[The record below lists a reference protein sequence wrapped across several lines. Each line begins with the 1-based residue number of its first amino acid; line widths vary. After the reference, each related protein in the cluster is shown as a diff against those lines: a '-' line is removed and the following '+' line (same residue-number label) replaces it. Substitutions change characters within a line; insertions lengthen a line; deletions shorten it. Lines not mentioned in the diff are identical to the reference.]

1 MLQRIVSALAALVL
15 ALGLGFIVSSNA
27 VAAPTPM
34 GGGSGIIIDNQLVC
48 TLTTI
53 GHDNGGRLVGITAGH
68 CGGPGS
74 FVIPESNEEAGVV
87 GTFVESNPDLDYG
100 VIQFDPGK
108 VTPVRTVG
116 AATITSIGAPASF
129 PATACKEGRTTGTT
143 CGVVWGDLS
152 ADASTWTQI
161 CVDHGDSGSPGHG
174 RDDAGRDGQ
183 RLPLGAVPGAGTRHQ
198 HDLHRGHDQCPRRRR
213 RRVPAHLAASW
224 DQPQTA
230 PPEADPTS
238 LEYLANTPRV

>member
-74 FVIPESNEEAGVV
+74 FVIPESN
-87 GTFVESNPDLDYG
+87 
-100 VIQFDPGK
+100 
-108 VTPVRTVG
+108 TP
-116 AATITSIGAPASF
+116 
-129 PATACKEGRTTGTT
+129 RTTPDRSR
-143 CGVVWGDLS
+143 CGHARPSV
-152 ADASTWTQI
+152 
-161 CVDHGDSGSPGHG
+161 
-174 RDDAGRDGQ
+174 AGR
-183 RLPLGAVPGAGTRHQ
+183 
-198 HDLHRGHDQCPRRRR
+198 
-213 RRVPAHLAASW
+213 S
-224 DQPQTA
+224 
-230 PPEADPTS
+230 
-238 LEYLANTPRV
+238 

>member
-74 FVIPESNEEAGVV
+74 FR
-87 GTFVESNPDLDYG
+87 
-100 VIQFDPGK
+100 DPGK
-108 VTPVRTVG
+108 
-116 AATITSIGAPASF
+116 
-129 PATACKEGRTTGTT
+129 
-143 CGVVWGDLS
+143 
-152 ADASTWTQI
+152 Q
-161 CVDHGDSGSPGHG
+161 
-174 RDDAGRDGQ
+174 
-183 RLPLGAVPGAGTRHQ
+183 
-198 HDLHRGHDQCPRRRR
+198 
-213 RRVPAHLAASW
+213 
-224 DQPQTA
+224 
-230 PPEADPTS
+230 
-238 LEYLANTPRV
+238 